1 MSKTKATK
9 VPVMKENQ
17 PYEDW
22 KKELQ
27 IWEVTNTALGV
38 DKPIQAGTVFQSLDG
53 TARQTVLSELTV
65 EEITDA
71 DGVKNIIK
79 TLDQFFLGNKTQNAY
94 NTIEDLMTY
103 KRKPDMAIENFIIE
117 FQLKVNKVKSS
128 GTELSDGVLGYA
140 LLSAANL
147 PEDKHDMCKATCD
160 KLTFKHVK
168 QQLEKIGFGKTS
180 KQHQFLSKQDLGTS
194 SV

>member
-1 MSKTKATK
+1 
-9 VPVMKENQ
+9 
-17 PYEDW
+17 
-22 KKELQ
+22 
-27 IWEVTNTALGV
+27 
-38 DKPIQAGTVFQSLDG
+38 
-53 TARQTVLSELTV
+53 
-65 EEITDA
+65 
-71 DGVKNIIK
+71 
-79 TLDQFFLGNKTQNAY
+79 
-94 NTIEDLMTY
+94 MTY

-180 KQHQFLSKQDLGTS
+180 KQQQFSSKQDPGTS
-194 SV
+194 SVKIEPCFYGDLPNYLHDDYSGHSSEDDLNGECVYYSTNRASFQNRNFLSKTHKKNPSDV